1 MAKASAI
8 SLRPKGLLQ
17 DPELNHVKSYR
28 KKSCES
34 IDNDDQLKKELNNF
48 RYYSIEAEDITK
60 YKYSAKI
67 SSNDLYITLQE
78 DGFETKVERTK
89 KTLDKYSRVY
99 VCLDP
104 SKVTLNTPGY
114 FIVSN
119 FYFSFFPGWSESVS
133 LANIK
138 NINMINDMLTKKGYE
153 ITRDINDAEL
163 VLIAGFETGF
173 TSTVDVNLIDV
184 KTEELILHTQGDST
198 LCWTASANVSDALEE
213 AIEDIPACSKT
224 KEERKLTR
232 INENKVDAIIG
243 YEKDSFLLK
252 YETNAQGIVEYKLLK
267 TLDDVDNF
275 IAQLIGTVYVNVSNT
290 FDNKNMS
297 PLIRETLEM
306 SNSNGCYG
314 YIENIAKDSIVE
326 INYFKYG
333 VYNTMRLQKK

>member
-119 FYFSFFPGWSESVS
+119 F
-133 LANIK
+133 
-138 NINMINDMLTKKGYE
+138 
-153 ITRDINDAEL
+153 
-163 VLIAGFETGF
+163 
-173 TSTVDVNLIDV
+173 
-184 KTEELILHTQGDST
+184 
-198 LCWTASANVSDALEE
+198 
-213 AIEDIPACSKT
+213 
-224 KEERKLTR
+224 
-232 INENKVDAIIG
+232 
-243 YEKDSFLLK
+243 
-252 YETNAQGIVEYKLLK
+252 
-267 TLDDVDNF
+267 
-275 IAQLIGTVYVNVSNT
+275 
-290 FDNKNMS
+290 
-297 PLIRETLEM
+297 
-306 SNSNGCYG
+306 
-314 YIENIAKDSIVE
+314 
-326 INYFKYG
+326 
-333 VYNTMRLQKK
+333 